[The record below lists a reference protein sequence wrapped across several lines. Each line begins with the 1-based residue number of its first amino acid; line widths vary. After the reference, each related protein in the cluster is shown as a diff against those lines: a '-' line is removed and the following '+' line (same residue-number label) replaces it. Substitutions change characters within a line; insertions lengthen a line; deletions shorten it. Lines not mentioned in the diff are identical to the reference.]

1 MAGKLIYIAPVDNAS
16 GKLFGQK
23 THGAELGVITVS
35 ADGEVYRLEY

>member
-1 MAGKLIYIAPVDNAS
+1 MAGKIYYLAPIDNAS

-23 THGAELGVITVS
+23 THGAELGIITVI